1 MPKLRNQQYE
11 TSSCTDNYL
20 GRGMFITIKSKR
32 DYDLYIE
39 ADRLALGKKY
49 KRPKLIG
56 DEIWKFQRLLRKAE
70 YYNNCQKSLIHKLY
84 SKYIFFRFHRMSIHL
99 GYSIPINVFG
109 PGLCIAHRGT
119 IVVNKDARIGENCRI
134 HACTNIGSGRDNILP
149 APKIGNCV
157 YIGPGAKI
165 FGNVEIADDI
175 AIGANSV
182 VNKSFYEKGI
192 SIAGVP
198 AKKINNKGSDGMV
211 ITATKIISAPALHEA
226 VERPL

>member
-1 MPKLRNQQYE
+1 M
-11 TSSCTDNYL
+11 
-20 GRGMFITIKSKR
+20 IKSKR

-39 ADRLALGKKY
+39 ADRLASGKNY
-49 KRPKLIG
+49 RRPKLIG
-56 DEIWKFQRLLRKAE
+56 DDIWKFQRLLRKAE
-70 YYNNCQKSLIHKLY
+70 YYTNCQRSLIHKLY
-84 SKYIFFRFHRMSIHL
+84 LKYILFRLHRMSIHL

-119 IVVNKDARIGENCRI
+119 IIINKDARIGENCRI
-134 HACTNIGSGRDNILP
+134 HACTNIGSGRDSFLL
-149 APKIGNCV
+149 APKIGNGV

-165 FGNVEIADDI
+165 FGNIEIADNI

-211 ITATKIISAPALHEA
+211 ITATKIISVPATPEA
-226 VERPL
+226 VERATVAE